1 MATGIAKSCQTLTS
15 KRMRSTT
22 QGNLGSRADLLRSN
36 LVCWLRTYSILK
48 EDDMNGFLKF
58 LLLAALVAC
67 IAALLGGMLHGA
79 VGGVAG
85 GAAANFLH

>member
-1 MATGIAKSCQTLTS
+1 M
-15 KRMRSTT
+15 
-22 QGNLGSRADLLRSN
+22 
-36 LVCWLRTYSILK
+36 CWLRTYSILK

>member
-15 KRMRSTT
+15 KRVRSTT

-58 LLLAALVAC
+58 LVLALIVGL
-67 IAALLGGMLHGA
+67 ITALLGSMLHDA
-79 VGGVAG
+79 IGGVAG
-85 GAAANFLH
+85 GAAVNFLR